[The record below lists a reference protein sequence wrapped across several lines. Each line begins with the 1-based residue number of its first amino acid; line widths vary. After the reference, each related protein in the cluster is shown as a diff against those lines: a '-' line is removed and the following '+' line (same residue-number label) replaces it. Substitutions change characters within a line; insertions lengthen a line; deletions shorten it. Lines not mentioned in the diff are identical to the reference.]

1 VSVLLQLRFI
11 MMVFIAR
18 LTKSKNNC
26 KKVLTNGY
34 GCGILFRL
42 STSKAHK
49 RVQARKT
56 DDHRQAK
63 NQGKAKAIKFK
74 PQVKRRKPLPVNGKE
89 ENKTNREKNLKNF

>member
-1 VSVLLQLRFI
+1 
-11 MMVFIAR
+11 
-18 LTKSKNNC
+18 
-26 KKVLTNGY
+26 
-34 GCGILFRL
+34 
-42 STSKAHK
+42 
-49 RVQARKT
+49 VQARKT